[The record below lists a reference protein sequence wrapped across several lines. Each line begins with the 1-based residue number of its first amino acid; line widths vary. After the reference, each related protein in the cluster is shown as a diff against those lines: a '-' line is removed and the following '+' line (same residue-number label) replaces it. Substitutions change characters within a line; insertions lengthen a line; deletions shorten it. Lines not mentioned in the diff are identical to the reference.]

1 MPNILRQMPN
11 HSTLPLEWG
20 VGRGAVVFLLFMFCF
35 TSSIAQTPHDWENP
49 QVIGINKLPYHASL
63 TLPSERALHPEWL
76 SLDGNW
82 QFHWAKNPD
91 ERPAD
96 FYREDFDTSSWPTIH
111 VPGTWQLQGY
121 GKPIYTNM
129 NYPFKRDQPRVMS
142 EPPKHFFS
150 YENRNPTGSYVREF
164 NLKKVPG
171 RHYILHFDGV
181 KSAMYVWVNGQKVGY
196 SQNSMAP
203 AEFDITPYVRDGS
216 NRLCSE
222 VYRWSDGS
230 YLEDQDM
237 FRFSGIYRSVGI
249 WMRPDAYIRD
259 YVINTSLSNDLSEG
273 RVSVNAELAGK
284 TKGAEVTARIVGH
297 GINAPLP
304 AVIKNPRLWSSEDP
318 ALYDVFVDLRR
329 KGQVLETFHYRTG
342 FRKVEIRGEVFY
354 VNNRPIKL
362 KGVNRHEH
370 HPRTGR
376 TMDEATTRLDLELMK
391 QCNINMIRTSHYPD
405 MPLFY
410 ELCDIYGIYVMDEAN
425 QESHA
430 FGLRNKVMGNDSLWM
445 KSHVDRALSLVNRDK
460 NHPSVIWWSLGN
472 EGGSGCN
479 FVAMREAVLSV
490 DKTRPIYCDT
500 DMDQSDIYDFAY
512 PHPDQLRTM
521 AQRVSDRPRFM
532 REYAHAM
539 GNSLGNFREYWD
551 VIYADPSIIGGAI
564 WDWVDQ
570 GIATDSL
577 PYFAYGGDFGDQPND
592 GPFCLNGLIAPDRV
606 PHPHYYQAQ
615 YIHQNIQFALNSQQN
630 VTLTNR
636 YDFTPLTA
644 FDYRY
649 EWLCDG
655 RIVSKGEAELDGN
668 LLHIGP
674 KPDLSGELFLNV
686 YACLKER
693 TIWADKG
700 FVVAREQLRATT
712 ISSEG
717 ELKSSASSKSPSM
730 KQPAPSLTGKAGSEP
745 MGAWSSLSINLW
757 KPTNDNQRRNN
768 YANRLGY
775 WRDHTDGCTLTYSK
789 VTTTS
794 GGESSYLV
802 ILDYQPPR
810 SDMPLMPKFGVE
822 MKLPSTMQHVRW
834 YGRGPFENYPDR
846 KSAAFIGLY
855 ESFVDDLQPNY
866 IVPQDNGNRSDV
878 RWLEITDDQGK
889 GIRIESA
896 QPFNFRA
903 WNYDGEDLDKEPRH
917 ANELPRRDHVTLN
930 IDLLIHG
937 VGGNDAWGART
948 LDAYTIDGNQPHHF
962 EFYVTE
968 LGKNQGLKIKD

>member
-1 MPNILRQMPN
+1 MKRLT
-11 HSTLPLEWG
+11 SY
-20 VGRGAVVFLLFMFCF
+20 LLLL
-35 TSSIAQTPHDWENP
+35 TSFVCVSLSAEEQHDWENP
-49 QVIGINKLPYHASL
+49 QIVGINKLPYHATL

-76 SLDGNW
+76 SLDGSW

-96 FYREDFDTSSWPTIH
+96 FYREDYDTSSWPTIQ

-121 GKPIYTNM
+121 GKPIYTNVA
-129 NYPFKRDQPRVMS
+129 YPFKRDQPRVMG
-142 EPPKHFFS
+142 EPPRHFFS

-164 NLKKVPG
+164 TLKKEAG

-181 KSAMYVWVNGQKVGY
+181 KSAMYVWVNGQRVGY
-196 SQNSMAP
+196 SQNSMSP
-203 AEFDITPYVRDGS
+203 AEFDITPYVRDGR
-216 NRLCSE
+216 NRLFAE

-249 WMRPDAYIRD
+249 WMRPDTYIRD
-259 YVINTSLSNDLSEG
+259 YVISATLNDDLSEG
-273 RVSVNAELAGK
+273 RVSVSAELAGK
-284 TKGAEVTARIVGH
+284 TKGVEVTARIVGH
-297 GINAPLP
+297 GINATLP
-304 AVIKNPRLWSSEDP
+304 AVIRHPRLWSSEDP
-318 ALYDVFVDLRR
+318 ALYDVFIDLRR

-354 VNNRPIKL
+354 INNKPIKL

-376 TMDEATTRLDLELMK
+376 TMDEATARLDLELMK
-391 QCNINMIRTSHYPD
+391 QCNINMIRTCHYPD

-410 ELCDIYGIYVMDEAN
+410 ELCDLYGLYVMDEAN

-445 KSHVDRALSLVNRDK
+445 KAHVDRARSLVERDK

-479 FVAMREAVLSV
+479 FVAMRQAVLSV

-500 DMDQSDIYDFAY
+500 DLDQSDIFDYAY
-512 PHPDQLRTM
+512 PHPDRLRSM
-521 AQRVSDRPRFM
+521 AERVSDRPLFM

-551 VIYADPSIIGGAI
+551 IIYADPSIIGGAI

-570 GIATDSL
+570 GIAVDSL

-592 GPFCLNGLIAPDRV
+592 GPFCINGLIAPDRV
-606 PHPHYYQAQ
+606 PHPHYYEAQ
-615 YIHQNIQFALNSQQN
+615 HVHQNIQFALNNPSSELQVPSSKFKVQSLI
-630 VTLTNR
+630 TLTNR

-644 FDYRY
+644 FNYSY

-655 RIVSKGEAELDGN
+655 RVVSKGAAQLDGDQ
-668 LLHIGP
+668 LLVAP
-674 KPDLSGELFLNV
+674 QPDLDGELLLNV
-686 YACLKER
+686 YASLKER
-693 TIWADKG
+693 TMWADKG
-700 FVVAREQLRATT
+700 FVVAREQFAVKQRMENGKWTARP
-712 ISSEG
+712 EG
-717 ELKSSASSKSPSM
+717 TLDPSRM
-730 KQPAPSLTGKAGSEP
+730 EKAEQSNVKNPFGKYQLFVS
-745 MGAWSSLSINLW
+745 LW
-757 KPTNDNQRRNN
+757 KPANDNQRRNK
-768 YANRLGY
+768 YEERLGF
-775 WRDHTDGCTLTYSK
+775 WRDHTDGCTLTCSK
-789 VTTTS
+789 VTAPSLPSLTGEGS
-794 GGESSYLV
+794 GERLLYTLS
-802 ILDYQPPR
+802 YQPPR
-810 SDMPLMPKFGVE
+810 PDMPLMPKFGVE
-822 MKLPSTMQHVRW
+822 MKLPSSLQHVRW

-846 KSAAFIGLY
+846 KTAAFIGLY

-878 RWLEITDDQGK
+878 RWVELTDDSGH
-889 GIRIESA
+889 GLRIESA

-903 WNYDGEDLDKEPRH
+903 WNYDANDLDGPRH
-917 ANELPRRDHVTLN
+917 TCELPRRDHVTLN

-937 VGGNDAWGART
+937 VGGNDSWGART
-948 LDAYTIDGNQPHHF
+948 LDAYTIDGNQPRHF

-968 LGKNQGLKIKD
+968 I